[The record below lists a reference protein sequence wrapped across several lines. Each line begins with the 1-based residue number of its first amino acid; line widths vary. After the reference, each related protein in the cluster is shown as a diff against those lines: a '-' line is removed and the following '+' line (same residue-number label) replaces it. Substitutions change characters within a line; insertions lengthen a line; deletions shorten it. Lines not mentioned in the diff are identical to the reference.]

1 MQKSS
6 IEKLGYWIHILLI
19 PLQKVSDAL
28 MGARAIY
35 NIPGRA
41 NSDLLVNNGSGS
53 PAINGVNR
61 KVMLNISDDEK
72 LKVNPEI
79 LISHLN
85 FLFPGFL

>member
-53 PAINGVNR
+53 PAVNGVNK
-61 KVMLNISDDEK
+61 KVMLSDSYEDKLEVNLFLKSLNIKFE
-72 LKVNPEI
+72 LLV
-79 LISHLN
+79 
-85 FLFPGFL
+85 